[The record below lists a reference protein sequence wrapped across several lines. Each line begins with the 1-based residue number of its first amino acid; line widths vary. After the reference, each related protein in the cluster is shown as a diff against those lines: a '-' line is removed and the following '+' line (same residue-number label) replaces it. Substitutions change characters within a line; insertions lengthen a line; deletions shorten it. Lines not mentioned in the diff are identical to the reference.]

1 MRNCA
6 QGSWAAGPCKL
17 PISKTKDDFG
27 YIGAR
32 VSPVAATYDK
42 AEDSMHRY
50 SHASFYIT
58 AEEPHKTRM
67 SQLTS

>member
-1 MRNCA
+1 M
-6 QGSWAAGPCKL
+6 SH
-17 PISKTKDDFG
+17 
-27 YIGAR
+27 
-32 VSPVAATYDK
+32 VAATYDK
-42 AEDSMHRY
+42 AEDIMHRS